1 MGDFVT
7 DRKGVLG
14 FAIRRLYFIP
24 RDILTIEF
32 ISNFTGKFSALILS
46 HTTIGRISQCVTIS
60 RNFGQNLNKRGWHVH
75 FDRYNILCKTR
86 VSVRARLRFC
96 IFKHSLSLLYNR
108 PPFKCSCEKWPKP
121 HSSEN
126 QDTEHPPTTFAKR
139 SLLNINSIWKIK
151 RPLIQ
156 VHSLIM

>member
-1 MGDFVT
+1 MVFFLLLFDEKKVNQMGDFVT
-7 DRKGVLG
+7 DRRKMS
-14 FAIRRLYFIP
+14 FAIW
-24 RDILTIEF
+24 
-32 ISNFTGKFSALILS
+32 S
-46 HTTIGRISQCVTIS
+46 RISQCVTIS
-60 RNFGQNLNKRGWHVH
+60 RNSGQKLNKKGWHVH

-156 VHSLIM
+156 VHKLQIFF